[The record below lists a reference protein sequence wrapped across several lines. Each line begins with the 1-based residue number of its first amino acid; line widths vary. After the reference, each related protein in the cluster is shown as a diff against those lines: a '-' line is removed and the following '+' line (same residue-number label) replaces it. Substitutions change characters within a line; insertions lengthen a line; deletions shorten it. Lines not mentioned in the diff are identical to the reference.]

1 MWFDIQLIYSIN
13 ESRKLGSLELG
24 FRCSLE
30 YNNQCF
36 GLVPQNAS
44 SLLIT
49 SQETVGFFSPSP
61 LFSKVLSSPASMS
74 FWPEYK
80 SPDTGCV

>member
-13 ESRKLGSLELG
+13 ESRSLGSLELG

-49 SQETVGFFSPSP
+49 SQETVGFFSPFPS
-61 LFSKVLSSPASMS
+61 LLQTTFLSCQHELLA
-74 FWPEYK
+74 
-80 SPDTGCV
+80 